1 MGRKTL
7 TIDED
12 LFDDLSE
19 AKSEDESWTDFLR
32 NLADGD
38 LNSVNTVVVE
48 NVDEIARAA
57 GDEVENRM
65 TRR

>member
-1 MGRKTL
+1 MGRKTIS
-7 TIDED
+7 IDED